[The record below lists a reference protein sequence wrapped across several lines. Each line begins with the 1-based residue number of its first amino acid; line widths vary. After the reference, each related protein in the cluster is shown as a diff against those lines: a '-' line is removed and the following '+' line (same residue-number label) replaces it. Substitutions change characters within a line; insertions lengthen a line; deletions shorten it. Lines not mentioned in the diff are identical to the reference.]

1 MRIVHLTPGTGNF
14 HCGSCLRDNVLIK
27 ALRKRGHDAMMVPLY
42 LPLVTDDEPASPGLK
57 VQVGGISL
65 YLQQKLPW
73 FRRAPKWLHRCLD
86 SPRVLKAAVKR
97 MKMTNARDL
106 GEMTLAS
113 LQGLDG
119 PQGPEWRSLL
129 EWLEQQQPKPDVVS
143 LSNGL
148 LSGLARPLKERLG
161 VPVLVSLQGEDSFLD
176 TLPEPFKEQAW
187 QAFRDCLP
195 HVDALVGTSGYYSR
209 WMERRLKLNE
219 GDIDVVWNGMDFSA
233 YQPAPEPP
241 PEPVIG
247 YLARMCMGK
256 GLKTLVDTFILLDR
270 RGTVPGVRLAIAGA
284 KTAADEAF
292 VRGLKR
298 QLAEAGCGD
307 RVRWL
312 PNVSLREKIDFLRG
326 LRVLSVPATYGE
338 AFGLYV
344 LEAQAC
350 GVPVVQPR
358 HGGFPEVL
366 EQTGGGVL
374 VEPDDIAALADG
386 LEPLLQDPERAREL
400 GQQGRAGV
408 MRTFTGEAMAERF
421 DAVLAKAIARSQGS
435 GPAGEDAARAMAQA
449 G

>member
-27 ALRKRGHDAMMVPLY
+27 ALRQRGHDAMMVPLY
-42 LPLVTDDEPASPGLK
+42 LPLVTDDEPASPDLK

-65 YLQQKLPW
+65 YLQQKMPW

-97 MKMTNARDL
+97 MKMTSARDL

-129 EWLEQQQPKPDVVS
+129 EWLEQQTPKPDVVS

-161 VPVLVSLQGEDSFLD
+161 VPVVVSLQGEDSFLD

-195 HVDALVGTSGYYSR
+195 HVDALVGTSHYYSR
-209 WMERRLKLNE
+209 WMEQRLKLDK
-219 GDIDVVWNGMDFSA
+219 GGIQVVWNGMDFSA
-233 YQPAPEPP
+233 YEPP
-241 PEPVIG
+241 SEPPSEPVIG
-247 YLARMCMGK
+247 YLARMCLGK
-256 GLKTLVDTFILLDR
+256 GLKTLVEAFILLDR
-270 RGTVPGVRLAIAGA
+270 RRRVPGVRLDVAGA
-284 KTAADEAF
+284 KTVADAEF

-298 QLAEAGCGD
+298 QLDEAGCGD
-307 RVRWL
+307 RVRWM
-312 PNVSLREKIDFLRG
+312 PNVSLREKLDFLRG

-374 VEPDDIAALADG
+374 VEPDDVTALADA
-386 LEPLLQDPERAREL
+386 LETLLLDPKRAREL
-400 GQQGRAGV
+400 GQTGRAGV
-408 MRTFTGEAMAERF
+408 LRTFTGEAMAERF
-421 DAVLAKAIARSQGS
+421 DGVLTAAA
-435 GPAGEDAARAMAQA
+435 ADAAASADQGAAVAAPRL
-449 G
+449 